1 MDGDTAGINLPVT
14 ITDDIPT
21 IYDSSITRV
30 EGQGTRT
37 VQLFQDPVEGDLNYG
52 ADGSELTSFSADDS
66 GIYFKQ
72 NGIDMTTVDLNGS
85 NQTVFV
91 HKTLN
96 GVDTEIGRLIVR
108 LMALL
113 ALDQMTI
120 LIIPMRLQSI
130 SRFMLRLP
138 MVTAIRVP
146 PISTSP

>member
-1 MDGDTAGINLPVT
+1 INLPVT

-108 LMALL
+108 T
-113 ALDQMTI
+113 DG
-120 LIIPMRLQSI
+120 SI
-130 SRFMLRLP
+130 SFRPNDDLDHTDAASIDFTVH
-138 MVTAIRVP
+138 VTANQGG
-146 PISTSP
+146 